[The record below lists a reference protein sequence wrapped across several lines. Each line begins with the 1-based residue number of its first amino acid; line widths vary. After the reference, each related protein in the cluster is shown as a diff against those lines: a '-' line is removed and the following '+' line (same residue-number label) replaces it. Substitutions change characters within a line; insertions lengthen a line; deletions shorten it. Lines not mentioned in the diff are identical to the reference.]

1 VNELPDTDLLQV
13 GKVKRNRRYPLIG
26 LPAQLAYEGNRQYLS
41 RQYTD
46 AVLASGGI
54 PTIIPLLEDSDP
66 IGELVGL
73 LDGIILTGS
82 ASDVDPA
89 RYGARREE
97 RCGTVHPL
105 RDQTDSLLLE
115 RARKRRTP
123 LLAICY
129 GIQSLNVFMGG
140 TLIQDIPSAVHS
152 SVQHGKPSQ
161 TGQPAHEIQILPGSL
176 LEEAVGVLRM
186 QVNSTHHQAIN
197 RVGSGLKAIAHAPDG
212 IIEAVAG
219 TDTDQWILGVQWH
232 PEKCYADDRCSRIIF
247 DLFISQCRAA

>member
-1 VNELPDTDLLQV
+1 VTRD
-13 GKVKRNRRYPLIG
+13 RRYPLIG
-26 LPAQLAYEGNRQYLS
+26 LPAQLDSEGSRQYLS
-41 RQYTD
+41 SQYTD

-54 PTIIPLLEDSDP
+54 PAIIPLLEDSDP
-66 IGELVGL
+66 IVELVEL

-105 RDQTDSLLLE
+105 RDQTDSLLLAQAC
-115 RARKRRTP
+115 RRRTP

-140 TLIQDIPSAVHS
+140 TLIQDIPSAVHF
-152 SVQHGKPSQ
+152 SVQHRKPSR
-161 TGQPAHEIQILPGSL
+161 TGKPAHEIEILSGSL
-176 LEEAVGVLRM
+176 LEEAMGVLRM
-186 QVNSTHHQAIN
+186 QVNSSHHQAIS

-232 PEKCYADDRCSRIIF
+232 PEKCYADDRFSRIIF
-247 DLFISQCRAA
+247 DLFISRCRAS